1 MTNLQWT
8 SYDCIVVGAGLAGL
22 IAARNLQRR
31 GHQVLVI
38 EARNRYG
45 GRMSGQYLPSG
56 QWIDRGGQWVGPTQE
71 RFLALLD
78 EYKIRRFP
86 SPNQGKTVLVFN
98 NKRYEFN
105 GFFQGFHE
113 GEVPDIGA
121 AEWQDAMS
129 AWVRFQELAKTL
141 LPVIPKATI
150 TPKN

>member
-1 MTNLQWT
+1 MTNLQLT

-86 SPNQGKTVLVFN
+86 SPNQGK
-98 NKRYEFN
+98 
-105 GFFQGFHE
+105 
-113 GEVPDIGA
+113 P
-121 AEWQDAMS
+121 S
-129 AWVRFQELAKTL
+129 
-141 LPVIPKATI
+141 
-150 TPKN
+150 

>member
-22 IAARNLQRR
+22 IAARNLQRQ

-86 SPNQGKTVLVFN
+86 
-98 NKRYEFN
+98 
-105 GFFQGFHE
+105 
-113 GEVPDIGA
+113 
-121 AEWQDAMS
+121 
-129 AWVRFQELAKTL
+129 
-141 LPVIPKATI
+141 
-150 TPKN
+150 